1 MYQSQWR
8 PDKTVLHLFPHWNWT
23 PGQTIDLWAYYN
35 NADEVEL
42 FVNGRS
48 QGVRRPQSGI
58 YHAAW
63 RVTFEPGEVVA
74 VSRKNGREVARRVI
88 STAGKPYAVRLLPD
102 RCVITADGS
111 DLCYVSVEV
120 VDKDGHLCPWAQNDI
135 VFNVDGPAFVAGVDN
150 GSPIS
155 MEPFKANRRKTFYG
169 KAMLILQSTGRRGAI
184 RVRATSEDLVSATA
198 TVIAK

>member
-1 MYQSQWR
+1 M
-8 PDKTVLHLFPHWNWT
+8 
-23 PGQTIDLWAYYN
+23 
-35 NADEVEL
+35 
-42 FVNGRS
+42 
-48 QGVRRPQSGI
+48 
-58 YHAAW
+58 
-63 RVTFEPGEVVA
+63 
-74 VSRKNGREVARRVI
+74 
-88 STAGKPYAVRLLPD
+88 
-102 RCVITADGS
+102 ITADGS